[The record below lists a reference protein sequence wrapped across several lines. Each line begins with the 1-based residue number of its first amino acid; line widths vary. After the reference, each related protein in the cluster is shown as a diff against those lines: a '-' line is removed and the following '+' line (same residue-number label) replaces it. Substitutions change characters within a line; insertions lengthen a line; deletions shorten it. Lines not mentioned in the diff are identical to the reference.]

1 MKHISKLACRL
12 TALYLGIMLLLGPAA
27 SAVYAADITVSI
39 QLAQNGTDEAGIP
52 VSGLRVTGVD
62 APVPGQSFDQSATV
76 TSAEGIQWEIPVMW
90 LDGTGMP
97 AEGNAGA
104 GPCFPVLV
112 FSLPDG
118 HYAAD
123 SAGTFQVVLDVSLSQ
138 LFGEEVLTVW
148 IEDSEIT
155 LIFPGSVSLQLEDV
169 SAGYAVYE
177 EAGWAEDMFLEDLA
191 SSVGDELYDILA
203 QLRAFL
209 IENEFLEYEDLP
221 DLLDLLDDYVE
232 DDQDRDGGQSDQNT
246 DARKADNAEE
256 AEDTAEEA
264 GDQTPLAPARE
275 EKTDESSPEPQK
287 EEEKEEDP
295 APGDP
300 LKRLVDIYCAQT
312 AVNKLGVDQLKT
324 LVDLIVNRLQ
334 PQAVNLLTKSF
345 PAFQKAAGNNELG
358 KEIGLYIY
366 FQHGDQVEKDGV
378 TVLPEHQNAPSEVL
392 AYVRHEQSRYEDKT
406 IHFRYFIGV
415 DAAEFSRINE
425 QGNAVLNLS
434 DRHTAAN
441 LDNTI
446 VHEMLHAFNDDY
458 NRVGMSGAVDP
469 ADLFYKEGLSE
480 EEFAKHK
487 AEVLKKYNET
497 KFPTWFREGLASS
510 VENVYQFRYNHFQL
524 FRYDRASK
532 SLMPSYSRLKM
543 LESYLTVNFTV
554 NAVTQKLTFDLEDAG
569 SNEGNIRPEINVN
582 PAKYVTGYLACLY
595 LGELSAMKVNKNYTY
610 DDEKNNAM
618 YLTGINSIMER
629 LHNGETLDA
638 VIRDISDGRYQDT
651 NEYEKKFIKGSSTGT
666 GDDEVWHG
674 DSDSIRF
681 CVNFLSYLQEIDGIS
696 SFKNYANGS
705 ILQPF
710 MTDYETPL
718 DSTKEASSELFK
730 IIEKNSLTE
739 STVKNEDT
747 LKDGGRSRSGT
758 ETPAA
763 KNAAGSTNS
772 ANSGETVTPL
782 QLAAKDSAESLPE
795 EDPAEPHPEETD
807 AEDTGE
813 AAAAEMTGAASEET
827 GAAAEETGAASE
839 ETGTAA
845 EMTDA
850 AAEMTDAAAEMT
862 GAAAEETG
870 ASAGADQVPA
880 GGMTAAE
887 SEAAPE
893 EPAVTEKTTIAKE
906 TETAEDTPAAGNTA
920 A

>member
-39 QLAQNGTDEAGIP
+39 QLAQNGTDEDRIP

-62 APVPGQSFDQSATV
+62 APAPGQSFDQSATV

-90 LDGTGMP
+90 VDATG
-97 AEGNAGA
+97 ALASGNAGET
-104 GPCFPVLV
+104 PCFPVLA
-112 FSLPDG
+112 FFLPDG

-123 SAGTFQVVLDVSLSQ
+123 SAGTCQVVLDDSLSH
-138 LFGEEVLTVW
+138 LFGEDILTVW

-155 LIFPGSVSLQLEDV
+155 LIFPGSVSLQLADAWGDYTEFEDD
-169 SAGYAVYE
+169 
-177 EAGWAEDMFLEDLA
+177 GWADDMFLEDLA
-191 SSVGDELYDILA
+191 SSVGDELYEILVL
-203 QLRAFL
+203 LRAFL
-209 IENEFLEYEDLP
+209 IENEFLEYEDFP
-221 DLLDLLDDYVE
+221 DFLDLLDDYDE
-232 DDQDRDGGQSDQNT
+232 DDQDPDGRQPDHNT
-246 DARKADNAEE
+246 DARTA
-256 AEDTAEEA
+256 DTAEAAE
-264 GDQTPLAPARE
+264 DQSPREPAQE
-275 EKTDESSPEPQK
+275 EKQDETSPEPQK
-287 EEEKEEDP
+287 DEEKKEDP

-554 NAVTQKLTFDLEDAG
+554 NAVPQKLTFDLEDAG

-651 NEYEKKFIKGSSTGT
+651 NDFEKKFIKGSSTGT

-758 ETPAA
+758 EAPAA
-763 KNAAGSTNS
+763 ENAAGSTYS

-813 AAAAEMTGAASEET
+813 AAAAEMTGAAAGET
-827 GAAAEETGAASE
+827 GAAAE

-850 AAEMTDAAAEMT
+850 AAEMT
-862 GAAAEETG
+862 GAASEETG
-870 ASAGADQVPA
+870 ASAGADEVPA

-893 EPAVTEKTTIAKE
+893 EPAVAEKTTIAKE
-906 TETAEDTPAAGNTA
+906 TVTAEDTPAAGNTA